1 MTHAWP
7 LETAQSPPTTLG
19 AAAYRARH
27 GIRAPSDCPAP
38 FETFEDA
45 EFPPALAQALA
56 AQGYPAPT
64 PIQAQAWP
72 LALAVRDGRGAAAV
86 GAVTLRVGGG
96 GAFPA
101 ALAWAPALLGPL
113 TAAANIEHARNP
125 SESTRIALRVL
136 TGATV
141 GFGAALY
148 IADVL
153 GSARRETHRLAPI
166 AFASAGLLNLI
177 LDREEA
183 EIERDEAILRRRASV
198 VERLVPARRP
208 KLDKIVLHV

>member
-1 MTHAWP
+1 MFDRIKRIADDFPDDHEEHESLSSHLVP
-7 LETAQSPPTTLG
+7 LR
-19 AAAYRARH
+19 AAAAQLLLATGAGATLEH
-27 GIRAPSDCPAP
+27 LIH
-38 FETFEDA
+38 EEDQP
-45 EFPPALAQALA
+45 ERS
-56 AQGYPAPT
+56 
-64 PIQAQAWP
+64 
-72 LALAVRDGRGAAAV
+72 V
-86 GAVTLRVGGG
+86 
-96 GAFPA
+96 PA

-113 TAAANIEHARNP
+113 TAAANVEHARNP
-125 SESTRIALRVL
+125 SEFTRGALRLL

-148 IADVL
+148 IVDVL
-153 GSARRETHRLAPI
+153 GSGQRSTHRLAPI

-198 VERLVPARRP
+198 VERLVPQRRP

>member
-1 MTHAWP
+1 MFDRIKRIAEEHSDDHEKQEP
-7 LETAQSPPTTLG
+7 LRSHLVPLR
-19 AAAYRARH
+19 AAAAQLL
-27 GIRAPSDCPAP
+27 
-38 FETFEDA
+38 
-45 EFPPALAQALA
+45 LA
-56 AQGYPAPT
+56 T
-64 PIQAQAWP
+64 
-72 LALAVRDGRGAAAV
+72 GA
-86 GAVTLRVGGG
+86 GATLEHLINEERSGEASV
-96 GAFPA
+96 PA